1 MVSAVNSDKGE
12 SDKKVGCGSHHY
24 ETLLEISKRVITK
37 DTELTRAR
45 TDAYSADL
53 DVFDGRGLRNRNGEA
68 FGRANAAGD
77 ALNEASE
84 RLGGVECN
92 EAAGAGVGGSV
103 GWV

>member
-1 MVSAVNSDKGE
+1 MGW
-12 SDKKVGCGSHHY
+12 GSRHY

-45 TDAYSADL
+45 TDAHSADL

-77 ALNEASE
+77 ALDEVSE

-92 EAAGAGVGGSV
+92 KAACASVGGSV
-103 GWV
+103 CWI